1 MAVNELMTP
10 ERFNPAPETGLQPR
24 QFLQIAVFH
33 LGGNSGGYP
42 FKALAGCQSAVRASS
57 ILKNIHP
64 ADFGGVAQ
72 GLQYGLDTAFG
83 KRHS

>member
-10 ERFNPAPETGLQPR
+10 ESFNPTPETGLQQR
-24 QFLQIAVFH
+24 QLLQIVIVK
-33 LGGNSGGYP
+33 LGFNSGGDP
-42 FKALAGCQSAVRASS
+42 FKALAGCQSAVFASS

-72 GLQYGLDTAFG
+72 CLQYGLNTAFC